1 MTTVTYARGRDWHIE
16 ARKPRGGFCF
26 IHENSIHA
34 VWACLRSGDIELRD
48 LRVWLACHELLA
60 RRCTLEVGR
69 TPRYGLDELHGLVG
83 GVGGEHVR
91 GSVRRLEKHG
101 LLQFSEDV
109 IDTVPYESRDQPGR
123 PIPVPRP
130 LLRLLAK
137 SRGRAFIATVLGHLL
152 RCVFY
157 RNGVCRSG
165 GWCKASWVADAFG
178 VALRAVKA
186 ARARL
191 LKLGVL
197 RSVAADQ
204 LRLNRLGSPQ
214 VVSLDWRGET
224 APRQRQSTTESAPPE
239 KHKELSSR
247 RVDHQ
252 KPARTAVPA
261 GARTRAKEPD
271 LNNVTEADLK
281 DPWRLA
287 ALFKEARLRGW
298 VQKTEAEILAVFACA
313 THALRVGT
321 TNPAGL
327 FRWLIERRRFDV
339 VACSDEDNA
348 SRALARLK
356 GGPATTPVKCPLQV
370 AGHVA

>member
-1 MTTVTYARGRDWHIE
+1 MTTITYARGRDWHIE

-26 IHENSIHA
+26 IHEHSIQA
-34 VWACLRSGDIELRD
+34 AWSCLRSGDIELRD
-48 LRVWLACHELLA
+48 LRVWLASHELLA
-60 RRCTLEVGR
+60 RRCTLEAGR
-69 TPRYGLDELHGLVG
+69 TPRFSLEELHGLVG

-91 GSVRRLEKHG
+91 RSINRLERHG
-101 LLQFSEDV
+101 LLQFCEDA
-109 IDTVPYESRDQPGR
+109 IDTVPYEAREDPGR

-157 RNGVCRSG
+157 KNGVCRSG
-165 GWCKASWVADAFG
+165 GWCKASWVADVFG
-178 VALRAVKA
+178 VAIRAVKE

-191 LKLGVL
+191 LCLGVL

-214 VVSLDWRGET
+214 VVSLDWGSDP

-239 KHKELSSR
+239 KHKKLSSR

-252 KPARTAVPA
+252 EPARAAGPA

-271 LNNVTEADLK
+271 LSNVTEADLN

-287 ALFKEARLRGW
+287 ALFKQARLRGW
-298 VQKTEAEILAVFACA
+298 VRKTEAEILAVFACA
-313 THALRVGT
+313 AHATRVST
-321 TNPAGL
+321 RSTCGL
-327 FRWLIERRRFDV
+327 FVWMVRSRAFHFL
-339 VACSDEDNA
+339 SGLDEDNGRRMRGKVVPHEG
-348 SRALARLK
+348 SGIRRFRTR
-356 GGPATTPVKCPLQV
+356 GS
-370 AGHVA
+370 

>member
-26 IHENSIHA
+26 IHEKSIHA
-34 VWACLRSGDIELRD
+34 VWSCLRSGDIELRD
-48 LRVWLACHELLA
+48 LRVWLASHELLA
-60 RRCTLEVGR
+60 RRCTLEAGR
-69 TPRYGLDELHGLVG
+69 TPRYSIEELHGLVG

-91 GSVRRLEKHG
+91 RSVRRLEKHG
-101 LLQFSEDV
+101 LLQFNEDA
-109 IDTVPYESRDQPGR
+109 IDTVPYERREHPGR

-157 RNGVCRSG
+157 KNGVCRSG
-165 GWCKASWVADAFG
+165 GWCKASWVAAVFG
-178 VALRAVKA
+178 VALRTVKE

-214 VVSLDWRGET
+214 VVCLDWSNEP
-224 APRQRQSTTESAPPE
+224 APHHRQSTTESAPPE

-252 KPARTAVPA
+252 KPARSAVPA
-261 GARTRAKEPD
+261 GARLRAKDPD

-287 ALFKEARLRGW
+287 ALFKQARLRGW
-298 VQKTEAEILAVFACA
+298 VGKTEAEILALFAA
-313 THALRVGT
+313 AAHALRVGT
-321 TNPAGL
+321 QNPPGM
-327 FRWLIERRRFDV
+327 FRWLIAERRWTTL
-339 VACSDEDNA
+339 AHIDEDHA
-348 SRALARLK
+348 RMLLRELQHSR
-356 GGPATTPVKCPLQV
+356 TS
-370 AGHVA
+370 

>member
-60 RRCTLEVGR
+60 RRCTLEAGR
-69 TPRYGLDELHGLVG
+69 TPRYSIEELHGLVG

-91 GSVRRLEKHG
+91 RSTNRLERHG
-101 LLQFSEDV
+101 LLQFSEDG
-109 IDTVPYESRDQPGR
+109 IDTVPYEAREYPGR
-123 PIPVPRP
+123 PVPVPRSI
-130 LLRLLAK
+130 LRLLAR

-157 RNGVCRSG
+157 KNGVCRSG
-165 GWCKASWVADAFG
+165 GWCKASWVAEVFG
-178 VALRAVKA
+178 VALRAVKE

-197 RSVAADQ
+197 RSVVADQ

-214 VVSLDWRGET
+214 VVSLDWGSEP
-224 APRQRQSTTESAPPE
+224 APRQRQSTTESAPPG

-252 KPARTAVPA
+252 KPARSAVPA
-261 GARTRAKEPD
+261 GARTLAKEPD

-287 ALFKEARLRGW
+287 ALFKQARKRGW
-298 VQKTEAEILAVFACA
+298 TRRCPADILAFYSAA
-313 THALRVGT
+313 AHAIRVGT
-321 TNPAGL
+321 RNCPGL
-327 FRWLIERRRFDV
+327 FRWMVSNRAWSSI
-339 VACSDEDNA
+339 ASCDED
-348 SRALARLK
+348 
-356 GGPATTPVKCPLQV
+356 
-370 AGHVA
+370 AGHAELRRLGLL

>member
-34 VWACLRSGDIELRD
+34 VWSCLRSGDIELRD

-60 RRCTLEVGR
+60 RRCTLEAGR
-69 TPRYGLDELHGLVG
+69 TPRYSIEELHGLVG

-91 GSVRRLEKHG
+91 RSVRRLEKHG
-101 LLQFSEDV
+101 LLRFSEGG
-109 IDTVPYESRDQPGR
+109 IDTVPYEASEHRGR
-123 PIPVPRP
+123 PVPVPRP

-137 SRGRAFIATVLGHLL
+137 SRGRGFIATVLGHLL

-157 RNGVCRSG
+157 KNGVCRSG
-165 GWCKASWVADAFG
+165 GWCKASWVAEVFG
-178 VALRAVKA
+178 VAIRAVKE
-186 ARARL
+186 ARALL

-214 VVSLDWRGET
+214 VVSLEWGSEP

-239 KHKELSSR
+239 KHKKLSSR

-252 KPARTAVPA
+252 EPARAAGPA
-261 GARTRAKEPD
+261 GARTRAKAPD

-287 ALFKEARLRGW
+287 ALFKLARLRSW
-298 VQKTEAEILAVFACA
+298 VLKTEADILAVFAA
-313 THALRVGT
+313 AAHSRRVASR
-321 TNPAGL
+321 NAPGL
-327 FRWLIERRRFDV
+327 FRWLVEHRRWTFLTGQ
-339 VACSDEDNA
+339 DEDA
-348 SRALARLK
+348 GRRALRQLRESHSVELPSA
-356 GGPATTPVKCPLQV
+356 A
-370 AGHVA
+370 

>member
-34 VWACLRSGDIELRD
+34 VWACLRSGDVQLRD

-60 RRCTLEVGR
+60 RRCTLEAGR

-91 GSVRRLEKHG
+91 RSVRRLEKHG
-101 LLQFSEDV
+101 LLQFSEDA
-109 IDTVPYESRDQPGR
+109 IDTVPYGVREQPGR

-130 LLRLLAK
+130 LLRLLSK

-165 GWCKASWVADAFG
+165 GWCKASWVAEAFG
-178 VALRAVKA
+178 VALRAVKE

-214 VVSLDWRGET
+214 VVSLDWGSEP

-239 KHKELSSR
+239 KHKELSLR

-252 KPARTAVPA
+252 EPARSAVQA
-261 GARTRAKEPD
+261 GARMRANEPD
-271 LNNVTEADLK
+271 LNNVTVADLK

-287 ALFKEARLRGW
+287 ALFKQARLRGW
-298 VQKTEAEILAVFACA
+298 VQKTEAEILAVFAA
-313 THALRVGT
+313 ASHACRVGRN
-321 TNPAGL
+321 NPAGL
-327 FRWLIERRRFDV
+327 FAWTLQKRAWKHLSN
-339 VACSDEDNA
+339 ADEDA
-348 SRALARLK
+348 GRHL
-356 GGPATTPVKCPLQV
+356 LQDLRRSNPIGQV
-370 AGHVA
+370 TSSISFE

>member
-1 MTTVTYARGRDWHIE
+1 MTTITYARGRDWHIE

-26 IHENSIHA
+26 IHEHSIHA
-34 VWACLRSGDIELRD
+34 VWSCLRSGDIELRD

-60 RRCTLEVGR
+60 RRCTLEAGR

-91 GSVRRLEKHG
+91 RSVRRLEVHG

-109 IDTVPYESRDQPGR
+109 VDTVPYEAREHPGR

-157 RNGVCRSG
+157 KNGVCRSG
-165 GWCKASWVADAFG
+165 GWCKASWVAEVFG
-178 VALRAVKA
+178 VAIRAVKE

-214 VVSLDWRGET
+214 VVSLDWGSEP
-224 APRQRQSTTESAPPE
+224 APRHRQSTTESAPPK

-252 KPARTAVPA
+252 EPARAAVPA

-271 LNNVTEADLK
+271 LNNITVEDLK

-287 ALFKEARLRGW
+287 ALFKQARLRGW
-298 VQKTEAEILAVFACA
+298 VRRTEADVLNFLAVADFAA
-313 THALRVGT
+313 SSGAHNA
-321 TNPAGL
+321 PGL
-327 FRWLIERRRFDV
+327 FVWAVRGNNWDRIRLVNEDAARVLMRRLRDDFTPRPQSGPA
-339 VACSDEDNA
+339 ACSA
-348 SRALARLK
+348 
-356 GGPATTPVKCPLQV
+356 
-370 AGHVA
+370 

>member
-1 MTTVTYARGRDWHIE
+1 MTTITYARGRDWHIE

-26 IHENSIHA
+26 IHEHSIHA
-34 VWACLRSGDIELRD
+34 VWSCLRSGDIELRE
-48 LRVWLACHELLA
+48 LRVWLACHELIA
-60 RRCTLEVGR
+60 RRCTLEAGR
-69 TPRYGLDELHGLVG
+69 TPRYSIEELHGLVG

-91 GSVRRLEKHG
+91 RSVRRLEKHG
-101 LLQFSEDV
+101 LLQFSEDA
-109 IDTVPYESRDQPGR
+109 IDTVPYEVREHPGR

-130 LLRLLAK
+130 VIRLLAK

-157 RNGVCRSG
+157 KNGVCRSG
-165 GWCKASWVADAFG
+165 GWCKASWVADVFG
-178 VALRAVKA
+178 VALRAVKE

-214 VVSLDWRGET
+214 VVSLDWGSEP
-224 APRQRQSTTESAPPE
+224 APRQQQSTTESAPPE

-252 KPARTAVPA
+252 KPARTADPA

-271 LNNVTEADLK
+271 LNNVTLADLK

-287 ALFKEARLRGW
+287 ALFKQARQRGW
-298 VQKTEAEILAVFACA
+298 VQKSEAEILSFFAA
-313 THALRVGT
+313 AHHALRVAT
-321 TNPAGL
+321 TNAPGM
-327 FRWLIERRRFDV
+327 FCHTIRRRSWTFL
-339 VACSDEDNA
+339 ACHDEDMA
-348 SRALARLK
+348 RVQLGALSSR
-356 GGPATTPVKCPLQV
+356 V
-370 AGHVA
+370 

>member
-1 MTTVTYARGRDWHIE
+1 MTTITYARGRDWHIE

-26 IHENSIHA
+26 IHEHSIHA
-34 VWACLRSGDIELRD
+34 VWACLRSGDIELREV
-48 LRVWLACHELLA
+48 RVWLACHELTA
-60 RRCTLEVGR
+60 RRCTLEADR
-69 TPRYGLDELHGLVG
+69 TPRYSVEELHGLVG

-91 GSVRRLEKHG
+91 RSVCRLEKHG
-101 LLQFSEDV
+101 LLRFSEDA
-109 IDTVPYESRDQPGR
+109 IDTVPYEVQQHPGR

-130 LLRLLAK
+130 VLRLLAK

-157 RNGVCRSG
+157 KNGVCRSG
-165 GWCKASWVADAFG
+165 GWCKASWVAEAFG
-178 VALRAVKA
+178 VAIRAVKE

-191 LKLGVL
+191 LKLGLL

-214 VVSLDWRGET
+214 VVSLDWGSKP

-252 KPARTAVPA
+252 KPARAAGPA
-261 GARTRAKEPD
+261 GARLRAKDPD
-271 LNNVTEADLK
+271 LNNVTEADLQ

-287 ALFKEARLRGW
+287 ALFKQARLRGW
-298 VQKTEAEILAVFACA
+298 VRKTEAEILAVFAA
-313 THALRVGT
+313 AAHALRKGVR
-321 TNPAGL
+321 NPPGL
-327 FRWLIERRRFDV
+327 FRWLLEKQSFSYAT
-339 VACSDEDNA
+339 VADEDRGRHFIRILREGHGRSVALRPNA
-348 SRALARLK
+348 SR
-356 GGPATTPVKCPLQV
+356 
-370 AGHVA
+370 

>member
-16 ARKPRGGFCF
+16 ARKPLGGFCF
-26 IHENSIHA
+26 IHEHSIHA
-34 VWACLRSGDIELRD
+34 VWSCLRSGDIELRD

-60 RRCTLEVGR
+60 RRCTLEAGR
-69 TPRYGLDELHGLVG
+69 TPRYSFDELHGLVG

-91 GSVRRLEKHG
+91 RSVRRLERHG
-101 LLQFSEDV
+101 LLQFSEDA
-109 IDTVPYESRDQPGR
+109 IDTVPYEVREQPGR

-130 LLRLLAK
+130 LLRLLSK

-178 VALRAVKA
+178 VALRAVKE

-214 VVSLDWRGET
+214 VVSLDWGSEP

-239 KHKELSSR
+239 KHKELSLR

-252 KPARTAVPA
+252 EPARTAVLA
-261 GARTRAKEPD
+261 GARLRAKDPD

-287 ALFKEARLRGW
+287 ALFKQARLRGW
-298 VQKTEAEILAVFACA
+298 VSRTESDILAFFSIAAKAV
-313 THALRVGT
+313 RVGSS
-321 TNPAGL
+321 NPPGL
-327 FRWLIERRRFDV
+327 FRWLCQARRFDFV
-339 VACSDEDNA
+339 NLQDEDH
-348 SRALARLK
+348 ARLLLK
-356 GGPATTPVKCPLQV
+356 KLTHPSTNGWSSEQRFCTA
-370 AGHVA
+370 A